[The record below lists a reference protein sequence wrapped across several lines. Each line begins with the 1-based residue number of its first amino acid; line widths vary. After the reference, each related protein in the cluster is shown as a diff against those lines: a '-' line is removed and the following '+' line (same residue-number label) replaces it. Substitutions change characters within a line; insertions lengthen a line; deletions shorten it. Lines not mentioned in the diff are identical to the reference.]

1 VAQCYELLQGV
12 TGGASYFT
20 GNTVYPVNVDLS
32 QCMTAAAQ
40 NPWGN
45 PVVGHFVGFNS
56 EEYTAF
62 AATPTLQDIFTMP
75 IASDLAQMW
84 FLGFGLPVIC
94 YLTAW
99 GYGVVINWF
108 NERHDHY

>member
-1 VAQCYELLQGV
+1 MTLLCFSGATQTPVATLADCLAIDPAAFV
-12 TGGASYFT
+12 AVSAST
-20 GNTVYPVNVDLS
+20 L
-32 QCMTAAAQ
+32 
-40 NPWGN
+40 
-45 PVVGHFVGFNS
+45 
-56 EEYTAF
+56 
-62 AATPTLQDIFTMP
+62 ATQPTLQDIFTMP

-84 FLGFGLPVIC
+84 SLGFSLPVIC